1 VLYLLGVHRIN
12 SMYYN
17 LDIAEF
23 LR

>member
-12 SMYYN
+12 SMYYD
-17 LDIAEF
+17 LDPKEF